1 MVGGGWF
8 LPFLSNW
15 VILFCLYLRN
25 RLSYRAGIGPVLK
38 LWQLS
43 FRWDQPQ
50 LCSFIRL
57 EVITKNVIYTAN
69 VPYTHILIVY
79 IYCFA
84 YISRTNWATELGLVP
99 NESTLI
105 KVFRFYII
113 WLFLCYYS
121 HIIRHFLR
129 KSHLLDICGP
139 KIHLVLIISQ
149 KRIERQSWDWSQMK
163 ALCLRFP
170 DLL

>member
-8 LPFLSNW
+8 LPCLSNW
-15 VILFCLYLRN
+15 VSLFCLYPWN
-25 RLSYRAGIGPVLK
+25 RLCHRAGIGPILK
-38 LWQLS
+38 LRQLS

-57 EVITKNVIYTAN
+57 GVITKNVIYTAN

-99 NESTLI
+99 NESPLI
-105 KVFRFYII
+105 KVFRHYII
-113 WLFLCYYS
+113 YPFLFIYS
-121 HIIRHFLR
+121 RIISKSLR
-129 KSHLLDICGP
+129 KFDGGLKFFGQKFILFCLYLRNELSYRAGIGP
-139 KIHLVLIISQ
+139 KWKLFV
-149 KRIERQSWDWSQMK
+149 
-163 ALCLRFP
+163 
-170 DLL
+170 